1 MDSNTN
7 SVPEADLRERALELL
22 EFPQVIER
30 LAAHTQSQM
39 ARELALSLKPA
50 YTHLDVQRRQHETS
64 EAVRLLER
72 SVDVEFSAARDV
84 RLPVESASLGAMLSG
99 PDLREVWSAT
109 RALGS
114 ARSVVGSQIDLG
126 ILSHLARQIPDFRDL
141 ERQLSGAIGRDGEV
155 LDGASPQLAAMR
167 ARARETFNA
176 LESSLQRMMR
186 GLYARGVL
194 QESLITQR
202 QGRMVLLVKAEMR
215 HTVQGI
221 VHDVSDS
228 GATLFVE
235 PLPTLSM
242 GNQWQE
248 LRLAAVREEERVL
261 RELSSAVGAGKDDLL
276 LGMDMLARI
285 DLAMAKARYS
295 ASVRGAPVALVQSE
309 KPYIL
314 LSDARHPLLA
324 GEVVPNTIQLGDDS
338 SIILIT
344 GPNAGGKTVAL
355 KMTGL
360 LTAMAQAGL
369 HIPAREAVIRV
380 VDGFYA
386 DIGDQQSIQRSLST
400 FSSHVQNLSRV
411 FNHATPRSMV
421 LIDELGTSTDPE
433 EGAALAKAILMEM
446 NRRGIPAVATSHHH
460 DLAAFVQESPG
471 MVNASVELD
480 PDTLSPTYRLNM
492 GLPERSY
499 ALTIASRLGMPQ
511 GIIDDARS
519 MLSGAFR
526 QTEGLLNDLQ
536 RERHQALER
545 HREAQEEL
553 NRAQVLR
560 QELEARL
567 ADLEHEKD
575 RMIVEARR
583 ELQSKVEEVWRRLR
597 AAERTFPTPGPA
609 AAAPTPTPMP
619 TLHEQRQEVSRVRR
633 ELQSPVW
640 RGDGARL
647 QWTRQLKPGDM
658 VRVRGIS
665 QPLEVLSKPEAET
678 DVEVALGSMRIR
690 VSLDEI
696 EQRAEAAAPLQKASV
711 YVSRPVVEGPAERDL
726 DLRGVRVVEALD
738 RLDRFLDKAA
748 LAGLP
753 SVRLVHGVGTGA
765 LRDALRQH
773 LAGHVLVG
781 SFASEEGNRTD
792 GATVVE
798 LA

>member
-1 MDSNTN
+1 MDSNTS

-72 SVDVEFSAARDV
+72 SMDVEFSAARDV
-84 RLPVESASLGAMLSG
+84 RLSVESASLGAMLSG

-261 RELSSAVGAGKDDLL
+261 RELSSAVGAGRDDLL

-553 NRAQVLR
+553 NRAQELR

-575 RMIVEARR
+575 MMIVEARR

-696 EQRAEAAAPLQKASV
+696 EQRAEAAAPLPKVRA

-773 LAGHVLVG
+773 LTGHVLVG

>member
-1 MDSNTN
+1 MDSNTS

-72 SVDVEFSAARDV
+72 SMDVEFSAARDV
-84 RLPVESASLGAMLSG
+84 RLSVESASLGAMLSG

-261 RELSSAVGAGKDDLL
+261 RELSSAVGAGRDDLL

-575 RMIVEARR
+575 MMIVEARR

-773 LAGHVLVG
+773 LTGHVLVG

>member
-575 RMIVEARR
+575 MMIVEARR

>member
-1 MDSNTN
+1 MYTDTN

-72 SVDVEFSAARDV
+72 SMDVEFSAARDV
-84 RLPVESASLGAMLSG
+84 RLSVESASLGAMLSG

-369 HIPAREAVIRV
+369 HIPAREAIIRV

-499 ALTIASRLGMPQ
+499 ALTIASRLGMPK

-575 RMIVEARR
+575 MMIVEARR

-773 LAGHVLVG
+773 LTGHVLVG

>member
-1 MDSNTN
+1 MDSNTS

-22 EFPQVIER
+22 EFPQLIER

-72 SVDVEFSAARDV
+72 SMDVEFSAARDV
-84 RLPVESASLGAMLSG
+84 RLSVESASLGAMLFG

-114 ARSVVGSQIDLG
+114 ARSVVGSQSDLG

-261 RELSSAVGAGKDDLL
+261 RELSSAVGAGRDDLL

-499 ALTIASRLGMPQ
+499 ALTIATRLGMPQ

-575 RMIVEARR
+575 MMIVEARR

-696 EQRAEAAAPLQKASV
+696 EQRAEAAAPLPKVRA

-773 LAGHVLVG
+773 LTGHVLVG

>member
-1 MDSNTN
+1 MDTDTN
-7 SVPEADLRERALELL
+7 SIPEEDLRERALELL

-72 SVDVEFSAARDV
+72 SMDVEFSAARDV
-84 RLPVESASLGAMLSG
+84 RLLVESASLGAMLTG
-99 PDLREVWSAT
+99 PDLREVWSTT

-114 ARSVVGSQIDLG
+114 ARSVVGSQSDLG

-141 ERQLSGAIGRDGEV
+141 ERQLSRAIGRDGEV
-155 LDGASPQLAAMR
+155 LDGASPQLAEMR
-167 ARARETFNA
+167 VRARETFNA

-215 HTVQGI
+215 NNVQGI

-235 PLPTLSM
+235 PLPTLSL

-248 LRLAAVREEERVL
+248 LRLAALREEERVL

-295 ASVRGAPVALVQSE
+295 ASVRGAPVALVHSE

-369 HIPAREAVIRV
+369 HIPAREAIIRV

-411 FNHATPRSMV
+411 FNHATPRSLV

-433 EGAALAKAILMEM
+433 EGAALAKAILKEM

-553 NRAQVLR
+553 NRAQELR

-575 RMIVEARR
+575 RMMVEARR

-609 AAAPTPTPMP
+609 AAAPAS

-633 ELQSPVW
+633 ELQSPAW

-647 QWTRQLKPGDM
+647 QWTRQLKRGDM

-665 QPLEVLSKPEAET
+665 QPLEVLSEPDEEA

-696 EQRAEAAAPLQKASV
+696 EQRAEAAAPLPKASV
-711 YVSRPVVEGPAERDL
+711 YVSRPVAEGPAERDL

>member
-1 MDSNTN
+1 M
-7 SVPEADLRERALELL
+7 
-22 EFPQVIER
+22 
-30 LAAHTQSQM
+30 
-39 ARELALSLKPA
+39 
-50 YTHLDVQRRQHETS
+50 
-64 EAVRLLER
+64 
-72 SVDVEFSAARDV
+72 
-84 RLPVESASLGAMLSG
+84 
-99 PDLREVWSAT
+99 
-109 RALGS
+109 
-114 ARSVVGSQIDLG
+114 
-126 ILSHLARQIPDFRDL
+126 
-141 ERQLSGAIGRDGEV
+141 
-155 LDGASPQLAAMR
+155 
-167 ARARETFNA
+167 
-176 LESSLQRMMR
+176 
-186 GLYARGVL
+186 
-194 QESLITQR
+194 
-202 QGRMVLLVKAEMR
+202 
-215 HTVQGI
+215 
-221 VHDVSDS
+221 
-228 GATLFVE
+228 
-235 PLPTLSM
+235 
-242 GNQWQE
+242 
-248 LRLAAVREEERVL
+248 
-261 RELSSAVGAGKDDLL
+261 
-276 LGMDMLARI
+276 
-285 DLAMAKARYS
+285 
-295 ASVRGAPVALVQSE
+295 
-309 KPYIL
+309 
-314 LSDARHPLLA
+314 
-324 GEVVPNTIQLGDDS
+324 
-338 SIILIT
+338 
-344 GPNAGGKTVAL
+344 
-355 KMTGL
+355 
-360 LTAMAQAGL
+360 
-369 HIPAREAVIRV
+369 
-380 VDGFYA
+380 
-386 DIGDQQSIQRSLST
+386 
-400 FSSHVQNLSRV
+400 QNLSRV
-411 FNHATPRSMV
+411 FNHATPRSLV

-499 ALTIASRLGMPQ
+499 ALTIATRLGMPQ

-553 NRAQVLR
+553 NRAQELR

-575 RMIVEARR
+575 MMIVEARR
-583 ELQSKVEEVWRRLR
+583 ELQSRVEEVWRRLR

-609 AAAPTPTPMP
+609 AAAPAPAP

-640 RGDGARL
+640 RGDGARI

-665 QPLEVLSKPEAET
+665 QPLEVLSEPEEET

-696 EQRAEAAAPLQKASV
+696 EQRAEAAAPLPKTRA

>member
-1 MDSNTN
+1 MDSNTS

-72 SVDVEFSAARDV
+72 SMDVEFSAARDV
-84 RLPVESASLGAMLSG
+84 RLSVESASLGAMLSG

-261 RELSSAVGAGKDDLL
+261 RELSSAVGAGRDDLL

-369 HIPAREAVIRV
+369 HIPAREAIIRV

-553 NRAQVLR
+553 NRAQELR

-575 RMIVEARR
+575 MMIVEARR

-696 EQRAEAAAPLQKASV
+696 EQRAEAAAPLPKVRA

-773 LAGHVLVG
+773 LTGHVLVG